1 MNWFGQECTM
11 EMNGGIQSADPALFL
26 QFESDSGNGSVWDLV
41 CSCSSL
47 GLMIRRCTKYLL
59 KCSNAEIKV
68 MLCYAKFLN
77 T

>member
-1 MNWFGQECTM
+1 MRFGQEIM
-11 EMNGGIQSADPALFL
+11 KGMRDGIQSADPALFL

-47 GLMIRRCTKYLL
+47 CLMIRKCIQYLL
-59 KCSNAEIKV
+59 RLACAQIKV

>member
-1 MNWFGQECTM
+1 MNFEQEGMKGMSC
-11 EMNGGIQSADPALFL
+11 GIQSADPALFL

-47 GLMIRRCTKYLL
+47 GLMIRRCIKYLL
-59 KCSNAEIKV
+59 RLLFAQIKV

-77 T
+77 P